1 MTSATTDRQLVFVAL
16 ASLLAVGIALVSQH
30 FYDMPPCA
38 YCVFQRVVYVAIAF
52 SAILA
57 WLLRRVRP
65 AQMAFTLLAFLLSLV
80 GIWAAWYQH
89 SVAQHLLSCDMTF
102 ADRFMTKSGLDE
114 ALPNVFGIFASC
126 MDAAVDVFG
135 VKYEIW
141 SLALFAILGVVS
153 LMALIRQSRTPA
165 RRYA

>member
-1 MTSATTDRQLVFVAL
+1 MTSAPTDRQLVFVAF

>member
-1 MTSATTDRQLVFVAL
+1 
-16 ASLLAVGIALVSQH
+16 
-30 FYDMPPCA
+30 
-38 YCVFQRVVYVAIAF
+38 VYVAIAF

-57 WLLRRVRP
+57 LLLRRVRP
-65 AQMAFTLLAFLLSLV
+65 AQMALTALAFVLSLV

-89 SVAQHLLSCDMTF
+89 SVAQHMLSCDMTF

-141 SLALFAILGVVS
+141 SLALFAILGIVL
-153 LMALIRQSRTPA
+153 LMALIVQSRTPT
-165 RRYA
+165 RRYL